1 MAYIRKNMYTLKKEN
16 RKYRRK
22 SRVFL
27 KTPVNAKAEC
37 SNSRREF
44 NENQTYTTDNILELF
59 AGISFDSLVSFESQL
74 YEDPIFAIK
83 HSVGRLT
90 IKSQALK

>member
-44 NENQTYTTDNILELF
+44 NENQT
-59 AGISFDSLVSFESQL
+59 
-74 YEDPIFAIK
+74 
-83 HSVGRLT
+83 
-90 IKSQALK
+90 

>member
-44 NENQTYTTDNILELF
+44 RKQEVPD
-59 AGISFDSLVSFESQL
+59 
-74 YEDPIFAIK
+74 
-83 HSVGRLT
+83 T
-90 IKSQALK
+90 IKFL